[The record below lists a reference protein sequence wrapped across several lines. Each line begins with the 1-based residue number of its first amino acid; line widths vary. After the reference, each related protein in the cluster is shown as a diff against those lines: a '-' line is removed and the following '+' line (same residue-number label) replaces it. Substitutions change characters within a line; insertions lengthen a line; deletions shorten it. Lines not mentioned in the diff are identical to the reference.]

1 MDFIEKFFGWKNFGD
16 VPKTGI
22 SELIKNVGGWYKS
35 VYPSLI
41 TLQWTAYIPNRYI
54 GEAGRLISDKLSID
68 GYLVAVDIEWKLI
81 PFHLIKSTIGINF
94 KFHSNLDYED
104 SKILSFPSFYKQ
116 LLLHWRKK
124 LSSSFN
130 ISSYILSQRI
140 WYHKS
145 IKIQSK
151 PTYVEEIAKQNVIFL
166 YDLFNAKNEL
176 KTWGEMKITY
186 ELSNLISNDDKLSI

>member
-116 LLLHWRKK
+116 LLLHWCKK

-130 ISSYILSQRI
+130 ISSYILSQPI
-140 WYHKS
+140 WYNKS
-145 IKIQSK
+145 IKI
-151 PTYVEEIAKQNVIFL
+151 
-166 YDLFNAKNEL
+166 
-176 KTWGEMKITY
+176 
-186 ELSNLISNDDKLSI
+186 

>member
-35 VYPSLI
+35 IYPSLI

-94 KFHSNLDYED
+94 KFHSNLDYDD

-130 ISSYILSQRI
+130 ISSYILSQPI
-140 WYHKS
+140 WYNKS
-145 IKIQSK
+145 IKYTVNPSMLK
-151 PTYVEEIAKQNVIFL
+151 KLQNKMLFSYIIFL
-166 YDLFNAKNEL
+166 TL
-176 KTWGEMKITY
+176 KM
-186 ELSNLISNDDKLSI
+186 NLKRGVK